1 MHVNSIQNRPDGRQ
15 AASGRLFV
23 VLFFVDTWLCR
34 FHRRMLRI
42 LPGNSL
48 AFLGERWAAATSLR
62 RG

>member
-23 VLFFVDTWLCR
+23 VLFLADERLCR